1 VEVRI
6 RARGHENV
14 TGRHG
19 STFEITREPEIGP
32 TADCIIGVRA
42 DRACADLPEGFKRA
56 LRSGARVEVELR
68 SGDLRDRVVG
78 RGDPRLKLSDEV
90 SMVFRRSDYVDERT
104 VLVRCDKAARDL
116 DRRLVRRLR
125 DPDAVLEVRLRVLG

>member
-1 VEVRI
+1 MEVRI

-14 TGRHG
+14 TGRHR
-19 STFEITREPEIGP
+19 STFEITKDPEIGP

-42 DRACADLPEGFKRA
+42 DRACADLPEEFKRA
-56 LRSGARVEVELR
+56 LRAGARVEVTLEA
-68 SGDLRDRVVG
+68 GGVRDRAVG
-78 RGDPRLKLSDEV
+78 RGDPSLKLSDER

-116 DRRLVRRLR
+116 DRELIERLR
-125 DPDAVLEVRLRVLG
+125 DPGTVLEVRLRVLE

>member
-1 VEVRI
+1 
-6 RARGHENV
+6 
-14 TGRHG
+14 
-19 STFEITREPEIGP
+19 
-32 TADCIIGVRA
+32 
-42 DRACADLPEGFKRA
+42 FKRA